1 MSAPSKLF
9 NVQAA
14 AAAGLRARG
23 PAAAL
28 LLALLA
34 SACSTVVPVIPKL
47 VSCDIAAA
55 QLQEA
60 CAEPSAIGPE
70 VSYSDVIGIAIV
82 DRKNLRQCAEKT
94 RFLEASVTA
103 CNSAIAE
110 HNKKLDEINA
120 QLAKKQ

>member
-1 MSAPSKLF
+1 MRPLPTR
-9 NVQAA
+9 
-14 AAAGLRARG
+14 L
-23 PAAAL
+23 PTAAAL
-28 LLALLA
+28 LLAVLA
-34 SACSTVVPVIPKL
+34 SACTTVVPVIPKL

-60 CAEPSAIGPE
+60 CAEPGVIGPD

-94 RFLEASVTA
+94 RFLAASVTA
-103 CNSAIAE
+103 CNTAIAE

-120 QLAKKQ
+120 QLTKKP